1 MGNLNKRVKHES
13 AILPITLSGYKRQTA
28 KKWDDLKTKDTKR
41 FEKKYYK
48 DDLEKIHKAGFLCST
63 IEKYEISDYTDTYFI
78 SDLDLLSILPYNNS
92 FTKWTDDML
101 TLNYILNAH
110 SEVCRNIYFSIIQ
123 RDNKKIILPCGIEN
137 KKCGVEDITALLKE
151 KKRLELRPS
160 YWQSKCSYYMLRFTE
175 DGLFKIY
182 KKGRSV
188 VVTDDEEVYNRRLAN
203 YIDALLASYVVAD
216 KLDRCKLDYKGFIG
230 ETLLEASKN
239 EDLEAAEED
248 NNPENYVDDFS
259 AAEDDEA
266 YLKTS
271 QKNEDDEAET
281 GENNEY
287 TAEDSEAE
295 EDADTD
301 GKAEAAAA
309 AENTAA
315 VNKIPEYE
323 YSVQLWV
330 ANDTETGTKVLSAVV
345 NIFKKGIVSSFFQKS
360 VLANIEDGSFVYEA
374 VEYHVDNWDKIISKV
389 CEISECVKQINFF
402 LISIVPDEEL
412 FKIFSINHEPP
423 LPSMP
428 YNEELGLYLKGKAA
442 TLKKNSK
449 IDTYNEYKLA
459 LKNKRFHER
468 AAGEARKGMR
478 DYMYR
483 LWVDAL
489 EDDKKNTKGATR
501 EQKQWAWDHGFLS
514 FRLWQYNLTKENVD
528 FLLSD
533 YDYFWLNRIN
543 NLYQKWVNDKTT
555 YRLIMEPIKKY
566 VPKYYYSVFKRG
578 GKTELAKMADLPAG
592 FDNSTDDV
600 IRLLEEVS
608 NLVFKPS
615 AGTHGDGFYR
625 FEYDGSAYLI
635 NGKAS
640 SKEEIISTINAQK
653 SFYIITE
660 CLSMHDELRRFY
672 PKSVNTIRV
681 MVINSSGYEPKI
693 MQTYMRIGSEKTG
706 FTDNVGYGGICVSID
721 KETGELYNPQ
731 TLKNHVYYDCP
742 VHPDT
747 NEPIAGIVPCWQ
759 EMRKAVLEIAGYLKE
774 LEYLGF
780 DVAITNEGIKVLEIN
795 IHQDL
800 HKVAEY
806 TDEINAFFDRV
817 KKRKM
822 KLYGLTLLDMIPSS
836 DVYEMTIDSDRA
848 VKTRTN
854 SNINVKF
861 VFYRNCMS
869 FYKLMNK
876 TCEDV
881 IVPETVN
888 GKEVK
893 VIYSNAFNRCR
904 ELKSVALPETVESIG
919 DSAFYICKQLKKVN
933 MPKNLKTIENSAF
946 NYCISLEEIRLPT
959 GLTSIG
965 RRAFYDCRK
974 LTSLFVPSTVKF
986 IGEEAFGNCP
996 NITVVVEKNSF
1007 AEQYCKE
1014 NGVRL
1019 LYLNK
1024 HIK

>member
-1 MGNLNKRVKHES
+1 MGHKKINIREDFIMADLNKRIKHEM
-13 AILPITLSGYKRQTA
+13 AILPATLSGYKRKTA
-28 KKWDDLKTKDTKR
+28 KKWDDLKIRDTKR
-41 FEKKYYK
+41 YEKKYFK
-48 DDLEKIHKAGFLCST
+48 DDLERIHKAGFLCST
-63 IEKYEISDYTDTYFI
+63 IERYEIKDYTDTYYV
-78 SDLDLLSILPYNNS
+78 SDLDLLSITPFNNT
-92 FTKWTDDML
+92 FTKWIDDML

-110 SEVCRNIYFSIIQ
+110 REVCRNIYFSIIQ
-123 RDNKKIILPCGIEN
+123 RDNKKIILPYGTEIRN
-137 KKCGVEDITALLKE
+137 CGVEDIVELLKE

-160 YWQSKCSYYMLRFTE
+160 YWQSKYSYYMLSLTDE
-175 DGLFKIY
+175 GLFKIY

-188 VVTDDEEVYNRRLAN
+188 VVTDDEEVYKRRLSN

-216 KLDRCKLDYKGFIG
+216 KLDRCKLDYKGFLAG
-230 ETLLEASKN
+230 EHTEVSDDGSLKRTDEEN
-239 EDLEAAEED
+239 E
-248 NNPENYVDDFS
+248 PENYAGDFS
-259 AAEDDEA
+259 GTENDEA
-266 YLKTS
+266 YLRMS
-271 QKNEDDEAET
+271 QTNEDDEAENS
-281 GENNEY
+281 EN
-287 TAEDSEAE
+287 DISVE
-295 EDADTD
+295 ED
-301 GKAEAAAA
+301 GEGEEAAAA
-309 AENTAA
+309 ESAPPT
-315 VNKIPEYE
+315 NKNPEYE

-330 ANDTETGTKVLSAVV
+330 ANDSEIGTKVLSAVV
-345 NIFKKGIVSSFFQKS
+345 NIFKKGIISSFFQKT
-360 VLANIEDGSFVYEA
+360 VLADIDDGSFTYEA
-374 VEYHVDNWDKIISKV
+374 IRYRINNWEKIISKV

-402 LISIVPDEEL
+402 MISVIPDGEL
-412 FKIFSINHEPP
+412 FKIFSVNHEPP
-423 LPSMP
+423 LPSVP
-428 YNEELGLYLKGKAA
+428 YNRELGLYLKEKAA
-442 TLKKNSK
+442 GPEKGSAL
-449 IDTYNEYKLA
+449 DTYHDYKLA

-468 AAGEARKGMR
+468 AQSESRKGMR

-483 LWVDAL
+483 LWLDAW
-489 EDDKKNTKGATR
+489 EDDKKHTKGATK

-514 FRLWQYNLTKENVD
+514 FRLWQYNLTEENVD
-528 FLLSD
+528 FILSD

-592 FDNSTDDV
+592 FDNNTDDV

-625 FEYDGSAYLI
+625 FEYSGGEYIL
-635 NGKAS
+635 NGKPS
-640 SKEEIISTINAQK
+640 SKEEIVNVINSQK

-731 TLKNHVYYDCP
+731 TLKNHVYYECP

-747 NEPIAGIVPCWQ
+747 NEPISGIVPCWQ
-759 EMRKAVLEIAGYLKE
+759 EMREAVLEIAGYLKE

-806 TDEINAFFDRV
+806 TDEINEFFDRV

-822 KLYGLTLLDMIPSS
+822 KQYGLTLLDMIPSS
-836 DVYEMTIDSDRA
+836 DVIEMTLDSQSAVRTRA
-848 VKTRTN
+848 N

-861 VFYRNCMS
+861 VSYRNRMS

-876 TCEDV
+876 SCED
-881 IVPETVN
+881 ISVPETVN
-888 GKEVK
+888 GKK
-893 VIYSNAFNRCR
+893 VTVVYSNAFNRCSV
-904 ELKSVALPETVESIG
+904 LKSVDLPDTVESIG
-919 DSAFYICKQLKKVN
+919 DSAFYICKKLKKLN
-933 MPKNLKTIENSAF
+933 MPKSLKTIENSAF
-946 NYCISLEEIRLPT
+946 NYCISLTDISLPE

-965 RRAFYDCRK
+965 RRAFYDCGG
-974 LTSLFVPSTVKF
+974 LTHVLIPPTVTS

-996 NITVVVEKNSF
+996 KLTAIVEEGSY
-1007 AEQYCKE
+1007 AEQYCKDNE
-1014 NGVRL
+1014 LR
-1019 LYLNK
+1019 Y
-1024 HIK
+1024 I